1 MACFDF
7 FSLLLSA
14 DFHGTEESKRA
25 RYALLSRRDSFS
37 FHATKAPRHVNA
49 TKQTLP
55 PDVITKRT
63 KRHLEELEVIL
74 QIQPSSSSFNTPQR
88 SNYTE
93 PSITLD
99 NDDEGVISGK
109 NRVRQIVSDK
119 RHLNDPSVKKKKSSM
134 KVRTALLYRKNL
146 ATLIE
151 ESVSSS
157 PWPDS
162 S

>member
-1 MACFDF
+1 MAP
-7 FSLLLSA
+7 
-14 DFHGTEESKRA
+14 KRA
-25 RYALLSRRDSFS
+25 REQ
-37 FHATKAPRHVNA
+37 APRHVNA

-63 KRHLEELEVIL
+63 KRHLEELE
-74 QIQPSSSSFNTPQR
+74 R

-119 RHLNDPSVKKKKSSM
+119 RHLNDPSVKKKKIVHESSNRPPISQESCYPHRGIAHS
-134 KVRTALLYRKNL
+134 KSSLPRSNL
-146 ATLIE
+146 FN
-151 ESVSSS
+151 SHCSS
-157 PWPDS
+157 PSIAPTS
-162 S
+162 FMLRVRVQGRIQMQEMRHAIL